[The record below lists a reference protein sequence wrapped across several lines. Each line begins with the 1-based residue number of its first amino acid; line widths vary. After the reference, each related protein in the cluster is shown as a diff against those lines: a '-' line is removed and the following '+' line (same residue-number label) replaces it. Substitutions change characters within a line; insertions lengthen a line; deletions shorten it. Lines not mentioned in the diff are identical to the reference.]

1 MQPSPFDETTHLAN
15 MHWLILFGD
24 AFGQWNLDLSL
35 WPDVVMAKRRKRDVS
50 NEMFRQKEEIW
61 EYFFLW
67 LVIPENFA
75 AANFCTNLNTASLL
89 VHIIEIFSFTQRL
102 LYA

>member
-35 WPDVVMAKRRKRDVS
+35 CPAVVMTKRRKRDVS
-50 NEMFRQKEEIW
+50 NEMFRQKEEI
-61 EYFFLW
+61 
-67 LVIPENFA
+67 
-75 AANFCTNLNTASLL
+75 
-89 VHIIEIFSFTQRL
+89 
-102 LYA
+102 